1 MVFAALL
8 LLCPLP
14 QIGATAK
21 TDSGQPALV
30 SSIPEKDSSLSP
42 ELPSMPVPKVKSGAP
57 ESGSTPDEV
66 ATSTSTARA
75 VPGAS
80 VVSKFSISP
89 QPIVPA
95 SPAFQPSALKPAIS
109 YPHENERDK
118 KIWYALAITSSGAA
132 TLDAWSTR
140 RALSR
145 NDGTEAN
152 PLLRPF
158 AHSGML
164 YAATQVSPLL
174 MDYLGKRMMV
184 SRYGMVRRV
193 WWVPQSVGT
202 GVSLFAGVHNIGIV
216 H

>member
-30 SSIPEKDSSLSP
+30 SNIFEKDSSLST

-57 ESGSTPDEV
+57 ESGSNADEL
-66 ATSTSTARA
+66 ATSSGPAA
-75 VPGAS
+75 PGAS
-80 VVSKFSISP
+80 VVSESSLSP
-89 QPIVPA
+89 QPIAPA
-95 SPAFQPSALKPAIS
+95 NAAFQPSLLKPAIS
-109 YPHENERDK
+109 HPYESERDK

-174 MDYLGKRMMV
+174 MDYIGKRMMV
-184 SRYGMVRRV
+184 SRYRMVRRV
-193 WWVPQSVGT
+193 WWVPQSVGAS
-202 GVSLFAGVHNIGIV
+202 VSLFAGVHNIGIV

>member
-14 QIGATAK
+14 QIGDTAK
-21 TDSGQPALV
+21 TVSGQPALV
-30 SSIPEKDSSLSP
+30 SNIFEKDSSLAT
-42 ELPSMPVPKVKSGAP
+42 ELPSMPVSKAKSGAP
-57 ESGSTPDEV
+57 ESGNNADEL
-66 ATSTSTARA
+66 ATSSGPTTPS
-75 VPGAS
+75 AS
-80 VVSKFSISP
+80 IVSESSLTP
-89 QPIVPA
+89 QPIAPA
-95 SPAFQPSALKPAIS
+95 NPAFQPSPLKPAIS
-109 YPHENERDK
+109 HPYESSRDK

-152 PLLRPF
+152 SLLRPF

-164 YAATQVSPLL
+164 YAATQVSPLF

-184 SRYGMVRRV
+184 SRYRMVRRV
-193 WWVPQSVGT
+193 WWVPQSVGAS
-202 GVSLFAGVHNIGIV
+202 VSLFAGVHNIGIV

>member
-8 LLCPLP
+8 LLCALP
-14 QIGATAK
+14 QTGDAGRTV
-21 TDSGQPALV
+21 SGQPALV
-30 SSIPEKDSSLSP
+30 STISEKDSSLST
-42 ELPSMPVPKVKSGAP
+42 ELPSMPVPKVNSGSP

-66 ATSTSTARA
+66 ATSTSTAPA
-75 VPGAS
+75 VPGPS

-89 QPIVPA
+89 QPIAPA
-95 SPAFQPSALKPAIS
+95 SPAFQPSPLKPAIS
-109 YPHENERDK
+109 HPYESERDK

-174 MDYLGKRMMV
+174 MDYIGKRMMV

-193 WWVPQSVGT
+193 WWVPQSVGAS
-202 GVSLFAGVHNIGIV
+202 VSLFAGVHNIGIV

>member
-1 MVFAALL
+1 
-8 LLCPLP
+8 
-14 QIGATAK
+14 
-21 TDSGQPALV
+21 
-30 SSIPEKDSSLSP
+30 
-42 ELPSMPVPKVKSGAP
+42 MPVPKVKSSAP
-57 ESGSTPDEV
+57 ESGSNADEL
-66 ATSTSTARA
+66 ATSSSPAT
-75 VPGAS
+75 PGAS
-80 VVSKFSISP
+80 SVSESSLSP
-89 QPIVPA
+89 QPIAPA
-95 SPAFQPSALKPAIS
+95 NAVFQPSLLKPAIS
-109 YPHENERDK
+109 HPYVSERDK

-174 MDYLGKRMMV
+174 IDYIGKRMMV
-184 SRYGMVRRV
+184 SRYRMVRRV
-193 WWVPQSVGT
+193 WWVPQSVGAS
-202 GVSLFAGVHNIGIV
+202 VSLFAGVHNIGIV

>member
-1 MVFAALL
+1 
-8 LLCPLP
+8 
-14 QIGATAK
+14 
-21 TDSGQPALV
+21 
-30 SSIPEKDSSLSP
+30 
-42 ELPSMPVPKVKSGAP
+42 MPVPKVNSGSP
-57 ESGSTPDEV
+57 ESGSNADEV
-66 ATSTSTARA
+66 ATSTSTTPGI
-75 VPGAS
+75 PGAAI
-80 VVSKFSISP
+80 VSESSLLP
-89 QPIVPA
+89 QPIAPA
-95 SPAFQPSALKPAIS
+95 SPAFQPSPLKPAIS
-109 YPHENERDK
+109 HPHESEREK

-164 YAATQVSPLL
+164 YAATQVSPFL
-174 MDYLGKRMMV
+174 MDYIGKRMMV
-184 SRYGMVRRV
+184 SRYRMVRRV
-193 WWVPQSVGT
+193 WWVPQSAGT

>member
-14 QIGATAK
+14 QTGDTAK
-21 TDSGQPALV
+21 TVSNQPALV
-30 SSIPEKDSSLSP
+30 SSISEKNSSLST
-42 ELPSMPVPKVKSGAP
+42 ELPSMPVPKVNSTAP
-57 ESGSTPDEV
+57 ASGSDADEA
-66 ATSTSTARA
+66 ATSTSTAP
-75 VPGAS
+75 VIPGAS
-80 VVSKFSISP
+80 VASESSLSP
-89 QPIVPA
+89 QPIAPA
-95 SPAFQPSALKPAIS
+95 NPAFQPSPLKPAIS
-109 YPHENERDK
+109 HPYESEREK

-184 SRYGMVRRV
+184 SRYGIVRRV
-193 WWVPQSVGT
+193 WWVPQSVDT

>member
-14 QIGATAK
+14 QIGDTAK
-21 TDSGQPALV
+21 TVSGQPALV
-30 SSIPEKDSSLSP
+30 SNIFEEDSSLST
-42 ELPSMPVPKVKSGAP
+42 ELPSMPVPKLKFGAP
-57 ESGSTPDEV
+57 ESGSNADEL
-66 ATSTSTARA
+66 ATSTGPATS
-75 VPGAS
+75 GAS
-80 VVSKFSISP
+80 FVSESSLSP
-89 QPIVPA
+89 QPIAPA
-95 SPAFQPSALKPAIS
+95 SPAFQPSPLKAAIS
-109 YPHENERDK
+109 HPYESERDK

-164 YAATQVSPLL
+164 YAATQVSPLF

-184 SRYGMVRRV
+184 SRYRMVRRV
-193 WWVPQSVGT
+193 WWVPQSVGAS
-202 GVSLFAGVHNIGIV
+202 VSLFAGVHNIGIV